1 MPACTQIP
9 RQVWREPRESQ
20 GPGTVRIVGRDE
32 MDMIRNWLLL
42 LAALMALYKA
52 WQQVVRR
59 ARVVGLTR

>member
-1 MPACTQIP
+1 
-9 RQVWREPRESQ
+9 
-20 GPGTVRIVGRDE
+20 